1 MKYYLFSFIISI
13 ILFILI
19 QYMEY
24 KKVNEDI
31 NEEPYNLF
39 KLANVLL
46 FIIIYIVSTIA
57 IFYLNASNMN
67 VLSFLDF
74 SSIVSVKNKPSLNT
88 NNDIKEDIDPKVLS
102 KINDNFDTGF
112 APFDDDINDDTSL
125 SSISSIKSDN

>member
-88 NNDIKEDIDPKVLS
+88 NDIKEDIDPKVLS